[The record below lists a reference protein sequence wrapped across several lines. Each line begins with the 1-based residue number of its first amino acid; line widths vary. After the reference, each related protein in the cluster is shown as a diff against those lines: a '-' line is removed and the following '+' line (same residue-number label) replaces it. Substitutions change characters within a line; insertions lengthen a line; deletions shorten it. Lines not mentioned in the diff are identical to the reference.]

1 MLSKYL
7 ELKFNCTI
15 VPNSLQEKAHG
26 STVLLAGGFP
36 PNALNIEFEALRLSN
51 TILGYAIGGGLDKDG
66 NPIQGVYQVCWWN
79 PPQQNNSNNTKRT
92 RKP

>member
-15 VPNSLQEKAHG
+15 VPNSLQEKKFG
-26 STVLLAGGFP
+26 GVVTVAGVP
-36 PNALNIEFEALRLSN
+36 ATALNVEFEALKLTN
-51 TILGYAIGGGLDKDG
+51 LILGFTIGGALDG
-66 NPIQGVYQVCWWN
+66 NGKPVEGVYQITWWN
-79 PPQQNNSNNTKRT
+79 PQQSNSNNTKRT

>member
-26 STVLLAGGFP
+26 GTVLLAGGFP
-36 PNALNIEFEALRLSN
+36 ASALNIEFEALRLSN
-51 TILGYAIGGGLDKDG
+51 TILGYAIGGALDKDG
-66 NPIQGVYQVCWWN
+66 KPIQGVYQVCWWN
-79 PPQQNNSNNTKRT
+79 QKQDNSNNTKRT